1 MFSTLSLVD
10 DDGFGPSCSGCNNI
24 IDEGSVIAFGDA
36 LFHLDCFT
44 CAKCRRPADCESNL
58 LLLSDGR
65 PVCESCSYN
74 CYVCKQVIRD
84 EAIMTG
90 DEAYHANCFRCTSCK
105 RRIEDLVFTQTTKGI
120 YCTPCHEKRKL
131 ERQKRKEEKELRKKQ
146 QQQQQYN
153 LAYATKSLPSIPS
166 GYHQSSTS
174 TSSPTSNS
182 TNNPSPPLPTPRPG
196 ALNERPYM
204 ANRHASRL
212 FDADMVSNYMENE
225 HKNPPTPARSRSSSM
240 DNVSSQKRNST
251 ILQQHYLQ
259 PTPSRS
265 TGLSSPPNSGKRLSV
280 IPDHQ
285 EPPMPSLPT
294 RTSSDSNHSS
304 QGSPSPPPRPPRP
317 PMMLNNTGL
326 SSSASC
332 STAAS
337 SSTKTLDMALP
348 DIPSL
353 NFSYF
358 DNDSAELLNLT
369 KDLGVFDAKSTT
381 IFGNNEKLK
390 QEAARIVKED
400 QDKTNSSSVR
410 IAQASRVLSTS
421 LMDAFPEPPTYNNQL
436 QLASSSPTGDELP
449 DNVAQLKSQ
458 LQLSKRKL
466 ADTEANFQKIK
477 DASKR
482 ALDEFQNAKEEFA
495 KENTIRQQHEKT
507 IQQLQQQISLML
519 QAQQNDPRSFILK
532 AKNDIERLANVRV
545 ELERTCEELKQYR
558 NVLANEN
565 ITVYEQQQAGLAMI
579 NTDMD
584 SRKVEREALA
594 NETRELSKLRDDVI
608 NEMIMLNTKNAEL
621 TNMNNDLSRRVTE
634 REREAA
640 AVMAGTNFIR
650 RGSEEQSTAKIVAR
664 DSFQGTQAPKVFK
677 IKPKNFFKKSNSTDN
692 WPSPSSSTTASAAAN
707 AGMLMTSSSTLTLVN
722 SNNNN
727 TNNGGTRRHAFHAV
741 SFLRPTKC
749 DVCNDKV
756 WGRSDLRCQ
765 GCGFITHAKCLSHAP
780 QACSGEHQSRSNS
793 LDDIGNTGLFG
804 LDLSEQVAKEDR
816 SVPRVVEQCIDAVEA
831 RGMDY
836 EGIYRKS
843 GGAAQMRTIQRA
855 FERDLPL
862 DLDDD
867 EEFNDICAITSVL
880 KHYFRK
886 LPNPLLTFELYSK
899 WIEVGTMEPG
909 QSKQDAVIGILDQLP
924 KANYDTLKMLAHHLY
939 RVRQQSSENLMTT
952 KNLAVV
958 FAPTLMRDQDGAR
971 DLLDMS
977 YKNATLE
984 YLINQ
989 AMELFP

>member
-10 DDGFGPSCSGCNNI
+10 DDGAYGPLCSGCNND

-44 CAKCRRPADCESNL
+44 CAKCRRSADCESNL

-90 DEAYHANCFRCTSCK
+90 DEAYHASCFRCVSCK

-131 ERQKRKEEKELRKKQ
+131 KRQKRKEEKERRKQ
-146 QQQQQYN
+146 LQYN
-153 LAYATKSLPSIPS
+153 LSYATKSLPSIPS
-166 GYHQSSTS
+166 GFQSPANATPSSSSST
-174 TSSPTSNS
+174 TTTIT
-182 TNNPSPPLPTPRPG
+182 TNPDANLPLPTPRPG
-196 ALNERPYM
+196 ALKERPYM

-212 FDADMVSNYMENE
+212 FDADVVSNYMVNTNQ
-225 HKNPPTPARSRSSSM
+225 KNPPTPARSRSSSM
-240 DNVSSQKRNST
+240 DNVSHR
-251 ILQQHYLQ
+251 QQQQQQQQQQRTVH

-265 TGLSSPPNSGKRLSV
+265 AGLTSPPNSGKRLSV
-280 IPDHQ
+280 IPDG
-285 EPPMPSLPT
+285 EPAVPS
-294 RTSSDSNHSS
+294 
-304 QGSPSPPPRPPRP
+304 
-317 PMMLNNTGL
+317 
-326 SSSASC
+326 
-332 STAAS
+332 S

-348 DIPSL
+348 DIPTL

-369 KDLGVFDAKSTT
+369 KDLGVFAENTSAV
-381 IFGNNEKLK
+381 IGNEKLQ
-390 QEAARIVKED
+390 QEAAQAVSSI
-400 QDKTNSSSVR
+400 QDNSSNR
-410 IAQASRVLSTS
+410 IAQASRILSLS
-421 LMDAFPEPPTYNNQL
+421 LADEFPEPPATFNQM
-436 QLASSSPTGDELP
+436 APTSPITTAGFDELP

-458 LQLSKRKL
+458 LQSSKRKL

-477 DASKR
+477 GASKR
-482 ALDEFQNAKEEFA
+482 ALDEFQSAKEEFV

-507 IQQLQQQISLML
+507 IQQLRQQITLML
-519 QAQQNDPRSFILK
+519 QAQQNDPESFVIK
-532 AKNDIERLANVRV
+532 AKRDIERLAHLRV
-545 ELERTCEELKQYR
+545 ELERTCQELKGYR
-558 NVLANEN
+558 NVLATSISNDE
-565 ITVYEQQQAGLAMI
+565 QQAGLAGLI
-579 NTDMD
+579 NTELD
-584 SRKVEREALA
+584 SLKSERDTLRSETKELA
-594 NETRELSKLRDDVI
+594 KLRDDVI

-621 TNMNNDLSRRVTE
+621 SGMNNDLSRRVTE

-640 AVMAGTNFIR
+640 AVMAGTSFIR
-650 RGSEEQSTAKIVAR
+650 RGSEEVSNAIVSTTAKVIAR
-664 DSFQGTQAPKVFK
+664 DSFHGTQAPKVFK
-677 IKPKNFFKKSNSTDN
+677 IKPKNFFKKSNSADQQMMS
-692 WPSPSSSTTASAAAN
+692 WSSSSGSNGSATTTTTTTTTTSSS
-707 AGMLMTSSSTLTLVN
+707 SSSTLSLK
-722 SNNNN
+722 S
-727 TNNGGTRRHAFHAV
+727 RHAFHPA
-741 SFLRPTKC
+741 SFLRPTRC

-765 GCGFITHAKCLSHAP
+765 GCGFITHAKCLSNAP
-780 QACSGEHQSRSNS
+780 QLCVEQQHNQGRSNS
-793 LDDIGNTGLFG
+793 LDDLASSLFG
-804 LDLSEQVAKEDR
+804 IDLSEQVFKEDR
-816 SVPRVVEQCIDAVEA
+816 PVPRVVEQCIEAVEA

-855 FERDLPL
+855 FEQDLPL

-867 EEFNDICAITSVL
+867 EEFNDICAVTSVL

-886 LPNPLLTFELYSK
+886 LPNPLFTFELYSK
-899 WIEVGTMEPG
+899 WIEVGTLEPG
-909 QSKQDAVIGILDQLP
+909 PAKHDAVVAVLEQLP
-924 KANYDTLKMLAHHLY
+924 KANYDTLKMLAHHLH
-939 RVRQQSSENLMTT
+939 RIREQSSENLMTT

-958 FAPTLMRDQDGAR
+958 FAPTLMRDHDATR